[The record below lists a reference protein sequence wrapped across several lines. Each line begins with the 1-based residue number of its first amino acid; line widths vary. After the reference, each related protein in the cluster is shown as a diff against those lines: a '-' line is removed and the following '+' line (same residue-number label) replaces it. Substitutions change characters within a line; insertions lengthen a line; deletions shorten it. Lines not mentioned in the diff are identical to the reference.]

1 MLTEPTVNQKV
12 KSWCRTINLKG
23 NFGSHSLRKTWGY
36 HQRVTAT
43 SQLGCPWPQFNRPWK
58 SHNNRQRKMPPEA
71 GFAIGGV
78 IGVIY

>member
-1 MLTEPTVNQKV
+1 MYATDGLVIDIRGNPGGNNEIGQTIV
-12 KSWCRTINLKG
+12 KQLLK
-23 NFGSHSLRKTWGY
+23 KP
-36 HQRVTAT
+36 TAT

-71 GFAIGGV
+71 GIAIGGV